1 MDAITL
7 DDYKDPR
14 IHGKPMIT
22 EQQRKELIYA
32 LLLIVGFMLLLGLA
46 GKSDNDSRIIMD
58 KTGNVI
64 TAGAR

>member
-14 IHGKPMIT
+14 THGKPMIT

-32 LLLIVGFMLLLGLA
+32 LLLGIA
-46 GKSDNDSRIIMD
+46 GKSDNDSRIITD